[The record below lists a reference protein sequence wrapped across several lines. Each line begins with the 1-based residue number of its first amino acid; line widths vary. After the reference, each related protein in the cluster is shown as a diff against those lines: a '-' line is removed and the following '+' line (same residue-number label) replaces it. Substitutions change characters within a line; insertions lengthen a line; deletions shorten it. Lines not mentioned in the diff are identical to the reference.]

1 MKRIVFATI
10 LLVEDSTVTRK
21 TIMEGLKNFNLGF
34 LQSTTGAEALV
45 MAQNVFPDVILLDL
59 NLPDMNGY
67 DILQE
72 IRKTPS
78 TAKIPVIIIT
88 QSNLT
93 QDVQRCLKGG
103 AQYYLIKPIDMG
115 KLLGHICKLLDIN
128 ESELTEEALHKEK
141 IMADYK
147 KKLQFGEPG
156 SENKTSSSLNKIDIG
171 AATPGMVVV
180 IPVVLPGGT
189 TILPPETRLTKDNIQ
204 TLIENDV
211 KYIYIKPQN

>member
-45 MAQNVFPDVILLDL
+45 MAQHTVPDVILLDL

-72 IRKTPS
+72 IRKNPVTS
-78 TAKIPVIIIT
+78 KIPVIIIT

-93 QDVQRCLKGG
+93 QDVQKCLKGG
-103 AQYYLIKPIDMG
+103 AQYYLIKPLDSG
-115 KLLGHICKLLDIN
+115 KLLAHICKVLNIN
-128 ESELTEEALHKEK
+128 EDELREEAIHKDK
-141 IMADYK
+141 IMAEYK
-147 KKLQFGEPG
+147 KILQFGEVHE
-156 SENKTSSSLNKIDIG
+156 ENKTSTSYNKIDVSE
-171 AATPGMVVV
+171 ATPGMVVG
-180 IPVVLPGGT
+180 IPVVIPGGT
-189 TILPPETRLTKDNIQ
+189 TILPPETRLTKENIAI
-204 TLIENDV
+204 LNDNDV
-211 KYIYIKPQN
+211 KYIYVKPQN

>member
-1 MKRIVFATI
+1 MKRIAFATV

-21 TIMEGLKNFNLGF
+21 TIVEGLKNFNLGF
-34 LQSTTGAEALV
+34 LQSSTGAEAIV
-45 MAQNVFPDVILLDL
+45 MAQNVVPDVILLDL

-72 IRKTPS
+72 IRHSPS

-93 QDVQRCLKGG
+93 QDVQKCLKGG
-103 AQYYLIKPIDMG
+103 AQYYLIKPLDMG
-115 KLLGHICKLLDIN
+115 KLLAHICKTLNIK
-128 ESELTEEALHKEK
+128 EEELTEEALHKDK
-141 IMADYK
+141 IMAEYK
-147 KKLQFGEPG
+147 KKLQFGAE
-156 SENKTSSSLNKIDIG
+156 ENKTSSTLNKIDISE
-171 AATPGMVVV
+171 AVPGMVVI

-189 TILPPETRLTKDNIQ
+189 TILPPDTRLTKDNIQ

-211 KYIYIKPQN
+211 KSIYVKPQA